1 MVIFR
6 ESRFFVISPR
16 GNVTGKRLSHLNGG
30 EMPEETNVPTEM
42 VETKP
47 EAPAAEPPTETVE
60 SLKAQLETVAKALK
74 EANSEAAKRRK
85 RLDELETA
93 ETQRKQAAM
102 TEAER
107 MKAELERTQAELKL
121 TQRAIL
127 QRAVAD
133 ETGLPAVFA
142 DRLRGE
148 TPDELRQDAEALL
161 KSIPKQPKPQPGT
174 TNPGSG
180 RTGETDAQRR
190 MRLGL

>member
-1 MVIFR
+1 M
-6 ESRFFVISPR
+6 
-16 GNVTGKRLSHLNGG
+16 L
-30 EMPEETNVPTEM
+30 EETNVTTE
-42 VETKP
+42 TDGAKK
-47 EAPAAEPPTETVE
+47 EAPAPEPKTETVE

-74 EANSEAAKRRK
+74 EANNEAAKRRK
-85 RLDELETA
+85 RLDELEA
-93 ETQRKQAAM
+93 EETKRKQDAM
-102 TEAER
+102 TESER
-107 MKAELERTQAELKL
+107 IKAELEQTQKELKQ

-127 QRAVAD
+127 QRTVAD

-180 RTGETDAQRR
+180 RAGETDAQRR
-190 MRLGL
+190 VRLGL